1 MLDVQFGQVSDFGK
15 VRKNNEDAMGSF
27 IPTSRRQ
34 ARSHGFLFAVCDGVG
49 GMDFGEVASATAVKT
64 LTEEFP
70 KAQAG
75 TMLTTLLPRLIET
88 ANSAVHDCSLK
99 PEYQGRKMATTLVCC
114 ALRYNQAV
122 VSHVGDS
129 RCYLVRNKVARQI
142 TQDHTWVN
150 EQRKMGL
157 ISASEMAT
165 SDARHVILRS
175 LGKEMFVAPDTT
187 ALTLLAGDV
196 LILCTDGLHDE
207 IDEKEM
213 DRLARQED
221 RRDCPRVG
229 GPRRRGGRQ
238 RQHHR
243 AGHPRALGRAGGD
256 VPRAALPD
264 ARLRLFLAR
273 INKNSYGTL
282 TLFAPFPDTVESI
295 STMECAARWVFTTA
309 SRPVPRSITTALK
322 SRSPAAAWPP
332 STAPPTRATTAR
344 WR

>member
-27 IPTSRRQ
+27 LPTSRRQ

-49 GMDFGEVASATAVKT
+49 GMDFGEVASATAVKS
-64 LTEEFP
+64 LIEEFP
-70 KAQAG
+70 KAPSG

-129 RCYLVRNKVARQI
+129 RCYLVRNKAARQI

-187 ALTLLAGDV
+187 ALTLLADDV

-207 IDEKEM
+207 MDEKEM
-213 DRLARQED
+213 AWIVSQDKKIDEIAREL
-221 RRDCPRVG
+221 VA
-229 GPRRRGGRQ
+229 
-238 RQHHR
+238 R
-243 AGHPRALGRAGGD
+243 A
-256 VPRAALPD
+256 
-264 ARLRLFLAR
+264 
-273 INKNSYGTL
+273 
-282 TLFAPFPDTVESI
+282 VE
-295 STMECAARWVFTTA
+295 VDGNDNTTA
-309 SRPVPRSITTALK
+309 QVIRVRSVEQVGMYRGRPYRM
-322 SRSPAAAWPP
+322 PA
-332 STAPPTRATTAR
+332 
-344 WR
+344 